1 MKVISETKQL
11 FMTKQNQSKEPE
23 EGGIAVTT
31 VKGLY
36 LYVESYQE
44 VYVSQALQRGVRQL
58 A

>member
-1 MKVISETKQL
+1 
-11 FMTKQNQSKEPE
+11 MTKQNQSKEPE